1 MKSSGLTREEATP
14 KRLVAALKALGFD
27 YVFDTDFWSRSD
39 DHGGGSEFLE
49 RLNHR
54 DDYRFPDVYLLLP
67 GLGQIPEV
75 SVSGDDRPALNGEI
89 SASDAGAVTKTYI
102 AEKFGIDADRIF
114 NISIMPCIA
123 KKQEAEIPNINDSG
137 HGRDVDLVLTTRE
150 IARMIRADHLDVK
163 NLAEEEFD
171 DPFGTGSGAG

>member
-1 MKSSGLTREEATP
+1 MFTS
-14 KRLVAALKALGFD
+14 
-27 YVFDTDFWSRSD
+27 
-39 DHGGGSEFLE
+39 
-49 RLNHR
+49 
-54 DDYRFPDVYLLLP
+54 LLP

-171 DPFGTGSGAG
+171 DPFGTGSGAGVIFGATGGVMEAALRSCYYLVTGKTRIRTHSTWCAGWKAGRKPALISMESLFMWRS